1 VSKAFITHNNNG
13 PMLFSKI
20 TTSSVEF
27 EHIFSNP
34 VIYVLYK
41 TNKNSILVSQCK
53 LLRNINKTVSSEKR
67 RFLQK
72 KYVILTS
79 ASLKR

>member
-1 VSKAFITHNNNG
+1 
-13 PMLFSKI
+13 MLFSKI